1 MIRLLAVNCAQIFY
15 CSQDTRKPAVET
27 ASNAMGLG
35 SVLALCKF
43 SLLYS
48 HQNPSDQSVTVLDD
62 ALTRLYKKKSAFQE
76 QKMSKSAKAEVDEQL
91 AIESHQ
97 LQAQKIYKIR
107 AAMEV
112 QVYEAENVT
121 PTKRRQFQVCLN
133 GAQQAATK

>member
-1 MIRLLAVNCAQIFY
+1 
-15 CSQDTRKPAVET
+15 
-27 ASNAMGLG
+27 
-35 SVLALCKF
+35 
-43 SLLYS
+43 
-48 HQNPSDQSVTVLDD
+48 
-62 ALTRLYKKKSAFQE
+62 
-76 QKMSKSAKAEVDEQL
+76 MSKSAKAEVDEQL